1 MQQSCNR
8 AKKSCNRAK
17 QSCNR
22 AATEL
27 QQSSNR
33 AATEVQQSTKD
44 AEAFLGRVMR
54 RDAARPLNEVARI
67 HIKLLYHTHAA
78 CIDDE

>member
-1 MQQSCNR
+1 MRRCKRGEGEVQQSWNR
-8 AKKSCNRAK
+8 AG
-17 QSCNR
+17 
-22 AATEL
+22 TEL
-27 QQSSNR
+27 QQR
-33 AATEVQQSTKD
+33 TKD

-67 HIKLLYHTHAA
+67 HIKLLYHPHAA